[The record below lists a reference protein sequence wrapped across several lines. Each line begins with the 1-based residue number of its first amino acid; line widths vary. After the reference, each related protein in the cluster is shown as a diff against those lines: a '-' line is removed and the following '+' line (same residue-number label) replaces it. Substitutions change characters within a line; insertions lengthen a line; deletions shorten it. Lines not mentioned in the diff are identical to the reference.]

1 MGSVMWLVGHKVSH
15 GVIQGVQSWCRSSKE
30 HAQRTELELCREICA
45 AQCFEFFKAKICHE
59 GSFSIALFFEANLEC
74 TAHQMKASYMSKVTL
89 SLFDILGL
97 SEQGCR

>member
-15 GVIQGVQSWCRSSKE
+15 GVIQGVSHGAGEARSMHREQSWNY
-30 HAQRTELELCREICA
+30 LELCREICA
-45 AQCFEFFKAKICHE
+45 AHCCFDIFQAKICHE

-89 SLFDILGL
+89 SRFDI
-97 SEQGCR
+97 

>member
-1 MGSVMWLVGHKVSH
+1 MVPVK
-15 GVIQGVQSWCRSSKE
+15 QGAC
-30 HAQRTELELCREICA
+30 TENRAERFVLPTA
-45 AQCFEFFKAKICHE
+45 ALNFSRQKFCHE
-59 GSFSIALFFEANLEC
+59 GSFPIALFFEANLEC